1 VFTRAGGV
9 WTQQGPKLVGTG
21 AVGNAAQGISVS
33 LSDDGNTAILGGPND
48 DAHAGAAWVFTRAG
62 GVWTQQGPKLV
73 GTGALGAYG
82 GQGFSVSLSGDGNT
96 TIVGGPSD
104 NFQPATGGKGAAWVF
119 TRTDGAWSQQAKL
132 VGTGASGLIGAEQGV
147 SVSLSAH
154 GNTAM
159 LGGHRDDNDVGAG
172 WVFTRA
178 GGVWSQLG
186 SKLVGSDAIGRT
198 LEGTSVALSGDG
210 NTAIVGGPIDNTDIG
225 AAWVFAQPEFAG
237 MPGKAT
243 VSARVSRRW
252 PGSMAGSTALP
263 RHRGSPAS
271 RHCKMLSGR
280 FAEDSNFNSVYF
292 TVPRK
297 AATV

>member
-1 VFTRAGGV
+1 VPRG
-9 WTQQGPKLVGTG
+9 
-21 AVGNAAQGISVS
+21 
-33 LSDDGNTAILGGPND
+33 
-48 DAHAGAAWVFTRAG
+48 
-62 GVWTQQGPKLV
+62 
-73 GTGALGAYG
+73 
-82 GQGFSVSLSGDGNT
+82 
-96 TIVGGPSD
+96 
-104 NFQPATGGKGAAWVF
+104 F

-237 MPGKAT
+237 MPGKANCFGQS
-243 VSARVSRRW
+243 VSALARQYGGLNGAASAPRFSSVK
-252 PGSMAGSTALP
+252 ALQNAI
-263 RHRGSPAS
+263 RAFCG
-271 RHCKMLSGR
+271 G
-280 FAEDSNFNSVYF
+280 
-292 TVPRK
+292 
-297 AATV
+297 